1 MTSATYLHG
10 SGSRVSEQLTRYFEN
25 YAENAIT
32 KMKEALLA
40 VDYYERIRLRL
51 LRNEDLSNELPII
64 AKVGP
69 AGTMTVVKNAIADYK
84 AQLANAWKLAPR
96 LQDIGTHR
104 VNLIVNEREHLPR
117 ADVSYQFKSS
127 AGTVKVHI
135 TTAAETY
142 ELKITAGKNPMA
154 AELAFRELEKQ
165 LTFIALTG

>member
-1 MTSATYLHG
+1 MS
-10 SGSRVSEQLTRYFEN
+10 SQLNHYFER
-25 YAENAIT
+25 YTESAIA

-64 AKVGP
+64 TKVGP
-69 AGTMTVVKNAIADYK
+69 VGTMTVVNNAIAEYK
-84 AQLANAWKLAPR
+84 AQINKAWHLAPR
-96 LQDIGTHR
+96 LQGLGTHR
-104 VNLIVNEREHLPR
+104 ANLIVNEREHLPR